1 MCSQKFHLKITE
13 SIQKKHKRGISLDRY
28 VCRDV
33 PLFSL
38 YRKYR
43 VTLKCESHDSYRAKS
58 PSGGSHCGGMESC
71 RLCDPPQAEN
81 PASQDSFLLKSVI
94 IIKKHRKELSN
105 LKEMR
110 NDAKTIRTEAI
121 QEVLPDQAVK
131 GGRLAKACS
140 DRQI

>member
-1 MCSQKFHLKITE
+1 MIAEATAPRRE
-13 SIQKKHKRGISLDRY
+13 N
-28 VCRDV
+28 V
-33 PLFSL
+33 PMAHSFSL

-43 VTLKCESHDSYRAKS
+43 VTLKCESHDSYRAKK
-58 PSGGSHCGGMESC
+58 PSGGSYCGGMESC

-110 NDAKTIRTEAI
+110 NDAKTIWTEAI
-121 QEVLPDQAVK
+121 
-131 GGRLAKACS
+131 
-140 DRQI
+140 

>member
-1 MCSQKFHLKITE
+1 
-13 SIQKKHKRGISLDRY
+13 
-28 VCRDV
+28 
-33 PLFSL
+33 
-38 YRKYR
+38 
-43 VTLKCESHDSYRAKS
+43 
-58 PSGGSHCGGMESC
+58 MESC

-121 QEVLPDQAVK
+121 QEVLPEQDVK
-131 GGRLAKACS
+131 GGKLAKACS

>member
-1 MCSQKFHLKITE
+1 MIPIEQKA
-13 SIQKKHKRGISLDRY
+13 
-28 VCRDV
+28 
-33 PLFSL
+33 P
-38 YRKYR
+38 
-43 VTLKCESHDSYRAKS
+43 
-58 PSGGSHCGGMESC
+58 PGGSHCGGMESC

-105 LKEMR
+105 LKEIR
-110 NDAKTIRTEAI
+110 NDAKTIRTEVI

>member
-1 MCSQKFHLKITE
+1 MFCDVIRRAGRSTRYF
-13 SIQKKHKRGISLDRY
+13 DR
-28 VCRDV
+28 
-33 PLFSL
+33 LFLL

-81 PASQDSFLLKSVI
+81 PASQDFFLLKSVI

-105 LKEMR
+105 LKQMR

-131 GGRLAKACS
+131 GGKLAKACS
-140 DRQI
+140 DLQI

>member
-1 MCSQKFHLKITE
+1 MSCVAAESSGGALLRMARLTERPCSQNFHSKITE

-81 PASQDSFLLKSVI
+81 PASQDSSLFHESKTDYEVKKTKKFVQI
-94 IIKKHRKELSN
+94 I
-105 LKEMR
+105 
-110 NDAKTIRTEAI
+110 
-121 QEVLPDQAVK
+121 
-131 GGRLAKACS
+131 
-140 DRQI
+140 

>member
-1 MCSQKFHLKITE
+1 
-13 SIQKKHKRGISLDRY
+13 
-28 VCRDV
+28 
-33 PLFSL
+33 
-38 YRKYR
+38 
-43 VTLKCESHDSYRAKS
+43 
-58 PSGGSHCGGMESC
+58 MESC

-121 QEVLPDQAVK
+121 QKVLPDQAVK

>member
-1 MCSQKFHLKITE
+1 
-13 SIQKKHKRGISLDRY
+13 
-28 VCRDV
+28 
-33 PLFSL
+33 
-38 YRKYR
+38 
-43 VTLKCESHDSYRAKS
+43 
-58 PSGGSHCGGMESC
+58 MESC

-105 LKEMR
+105 LKEIR
-110 NDAKTIRTEAI
+110 NDAKTIRTEVI

>member
-1 MCSQKFHLKITE
+1 M
-13 SIQKKHKRGISLDRY
+13 
-28 VCRDV
+28 
-33 PLFSL
+33 L

-43 VTLKCESHDSYRAKS
+43 VTLKCESYDSYRAKS

-110 NDAKTIRTEAI
+110 NDAKTIWTEAI
-121 QEVLPDQAVK
+121 QKVLPDQAVK